1 MTPMHGSV
9 PPVLALA
16 ALAATLAGCLATTKG
31 DSGPSSSDHDAN
43 ADAGVDAMTADA
55 GSDLSTT
62 PGSDAGPDS
71 GPLPDSDAGFEASSN
86 PDSEAP
92 STGGSDASAGPD
104 AKSDAAPEAGSDSG
118 SVAHTGV
125 WRIMPL
131 GDSITG
137 TMCPPQLLSQQLIQN
152 GHTDFVFVGSNL
164 NNQSCYGAPNV
175 QTEGHG
181 GYLVTDLVGDGIHAS
196 QLPEWCAA
204 DKADIVLMQF
214 GTNDVWNSKS
224 AASILAAYS
233 VVLKD
238 LRAVN
243 PKVIMFVAQIT
254 PLNPAGC
261 TSCEAGVVA
270 LNAQIPGWASGQSTT
285 TSPVYVVDVFSAF
298 DPAAYLPSSTYTVD
312 GVHPDPAGSKLDAD
326 KWYDAVTAQSLP

>member
-1 MTPMHGSV
+1 MLGPIPS
-9 PPVLALA
+9 VLALA
-16 ALAATLAGCLATTKG
+16 TLATTLGGCLATTSG
-31 DSGPSSSDHDAN
+31 GSGPSSSDHDAS
-43 ADAGVDAMTADA
+43 ADVGVDAISADA
-55 GSDLSTT
+55 EAEVSTT
-62 PGSDAGPDS
+62 PDSDSGSDS
-71 GPLPDSDAGFEASSN
+71 GLLPDSEAVFEASSN
-86 PDSEAP
+86 PDSEAAA
-92 STGGSDASAGPD
+92 SVGSDSSAGPD
-104 AKSDAAPEAGSDSG
+104 AKPDAAPDAGTDSG
-118 SVAHTGV
+118 SKAHTGV

-181 GYLVTDLVGDGIHAS
+181 GYLVTDLVGNGIHAS

-214 GTNDVWNSKS
+214 GTNDVWNSKPT
-224 AASILAAYS
+224 ASILDAYS

-243 PKVIMFVAQIT
+243 EKVILFVAQIT

-270 LNAQIPGWASGQSTT
+270 LNAQIPGWASSQSTT

-298 DPAAYLPSSTYTVD
+298 DPATYLPSSTYTVD

-326 KWYDAVTAQSLP
+326 KWYEAVTAQSLP